1 MLPEGTV
8 PFEPCE
14 HPTIGVPRIDESA
27 DGDTMLNRL
36 DLRGH
41 GTDVAHL
48 LPRPEI
54 VAEGPVATVT
64 EILGRVKAEGD
75 AVLLELTERFD
86 GVKLDSVRVSDAE
99 LDAAVEALDPALREA
114 MDVAIANVEAFH
126 QHQLRAPELIERPGM
141 RIKAYQRAVDRA
153 GMYVPGGRAEYPS
166 TVIMTV
172 VPARVAGVEDVIV
185 CVPPSSEFGGV
196 APSVLAAARLSG
208 ASEVYAV
215 GGAQAIGAMAYG
227 TDSIAP
233 VDVIAGP
240 GNIYVAIAKQQ
251 VSGDVGVAA
260 AFAGPSEVVVAADH
274 TADPTFAAID
284 VMVQAEHGPDGL
296 AWLVTW
302 DEGVADAVCEAG
314 DKLLAEAP
322 RADDIRATLAAGGYV
337 ALVDGPE
344 AAVAVVD
351 AIAPEHLE
359 LQIENAEA
367 VAATV
372 RNAGAIFCGNYA
384 PASVGDYV
392 AGPSHVLPTYGSAR
406 FSSALTVGDFCKDHH
421 VVTIDPEGIDELG
434 PHVVALADRE
444 GLAAHTASVQLRLDR
459 IAVDRAEAA
468 GSPA

>member
-1 MLPEGTV
+1 
-8 PFEPCE
+8 
-14 HPTIGVPRIDESA
+14 
-27 DGDTMLNRL
+27 MLNRL
-36 DLRGH
+36 DLRGR

-54 VAEGPVATVT
+54 AGDGPVATV
-64 EILGRVKAEGD
+64 EAILERVRSEGD
-75 AVLLELTERFD
+75 AALFELTEQFD
-86 GVKLDSVRVSDAE
+86 GVRLDALRVPDSE
-99 LDAAVEALDPALREA
+99 LDAAVAELAPALREA
-114 MDVAIANVEAFH
+114 MEVSIANVEAFH
-126 QHQLRAPELIERPGM
+126 QHQRRDPELIERPGM
-141 RIKAYQRAVDRA
+141 RIKAYQRPVDRA

-172 VPARVAGVEDVIV
+172 VPARVAGVDEVIV
-185 CVPPSSEFGGV
+185 CVPPSTEFGGV
-196 APSVLAAARLSG
+196 SPSVLAAARLAG

-227 TDSIAP
+227 TESINA

-240 GNIYVAIAKQQ
+240 GNVYVAIAKQQ

-260 AFAGPSEVVVAADH
+260 AFAGPSEVVVVADH
-274 TADPTFAAID
+274 TAVPAFAAID

-302 DEGVADAVCEAG
+302 DEAVADAVCEAG
-314 DKLLAEAP
+314 EKLLAEAP

-344 AAVAVVD
+344 AAVAVID

-359 LQIENAEA
+359 LQVEGAEA
-367 VAATV
+367 LAATV
-372 RNAGAIFCGNYA
+372 RNAGAIFCGNYS

-406 FSSALTVGDFCKDHH
+406 FASALTVADFCKDHH
-421 VVTIDPEGIDELG
+421 VVTIEPSGIEELG
-434 PHVVALADRE
+434 RHVIALADRE
-444 GLAAHTASVQLRLDR
+444 GLAAHSASVQLRLDR
-459 IAVDRAEAA
+459 TEQA
-468 GSPA
+468 GG